1 MNSEKSY
8 DSLPNFT
15 AADCKY
21 LIMLKEVM
29 FRVCLCMYA
38 LVSVVCVFNLQ
49 HLKNENSTQHH

>member
-29 FRVCLCMYA
+29 FSMFVHVA